1 ICIAVGMIAY
11 FNVVLK
17 RLQQSYTYG
26 MDVYGNRFDLSVHLH
41 SEDPNASNQA
51 PWGYTLTVE
60 GVPPRSFEALAS
72 SRAAPPLGSWL
83 SQIRMRLG

>member
-1 ICIAVGMIAY
+1 MIAY

-51 PWGYTLTVE
+51 PWGI
-60 GVPPRSFEALAS
+60 P
-72 SRAAPPLGSWL
+72 
-83 SQIRMRLG
+83 

>member
-1 ICIAVGMIAY
+1 MIAY

-41 SEDPNASNQA
+41 SEDLNASNQA

-60 GVPPRSFEALAS
+60 GCLPDH
-72 SRAAPPLGSWL
+72 SR
-83 SQIRMRLG
+83 RLHLRELRHHWGVGCRRYV